1 MARAVKV
8 VLIGAAGVLLWTSGE
23 RLSAQA
29 PTWEAPPE
37 AKSIQRPAPADDAA
51 ATRGKRLYRQNCLP
65 CHGET
70 GKGEGPMGKAIGAH
84 PGNLTDK
91 ARMGKHSDGEVYW
104 KTAKGKLPMPAF
116 EQKLNEKEI
125 WDVVAYVR
133 TFAK

>member
-1 MARAVKV
+1 MV
-8 VLIGAAGVLLWTSGE
+8 AAACLLVWSSSE
-23 RLSAQA
+23 RLFAQA

-37 AKSIQRPAPADDAA
+37 AKSIKRAAPADERAA
-51 ATRGKRLYRQNCLP
+51 ERGKRLYRQNCLP

-91 ARMGKHSDGEVYW
+91 ARMGKHSDGEIYW

-116 EQKLNEKEI
+116 DQKLNEKEI
-125 WDVVAYVR
+125 WDLVSYVR
-133 TFAK
+133 SLAK